1 MLETGLWSAYFRP
14 MNAVTPSSLTDD
26 PSPEAGPA
34 VCASAAEPLDMTDD
48 EQDAFQ
54 LRSLNAIVASG
65 ARLVQRMEEQI
76 VKADWITADGP
87 LLFETL
93 ARTMRRTV
101 ALQRRISED
110 RRKRRR
116 ERVVERKA
124 QVRQVVTKAI
134 EAKVAQAKVA
144 GPDATPVERERLDA
158 DREDLL
164 RDLKERLDDPEFET
178 MVLLPVYETVALICR
193 ELDIPVPAPW
203 AERALAEARAEIAA
217 RVRPPKPPP
226 RPSLSVPWRPPFV
239 SATDPPTAL

>member
-1 MLETGLWSAYFRP
+1 
-14 MNAVTPSSLTDD
+14 
-26 PSPEAGPA
+26 
-34 VCASAAEPLDMTDD
+34 VCASMAEPLDMTDD

-76 VKADWITADGP
+76 VKADWINVDGP
-87 LLFETL
+87 MLFETL

-110 RRKRRR
+110 RRARRR
-116 ERVVERKA
+116 ERIVERKA

-134 EAKVAQAKVA
+134 EAKVAK
-144 GPDATPVERERLDA
+144 PDATPVERERLDVE
-158 DREDLL
+158 REDLL

-178 MVLLPVYETVALICR
+178 MIFLPIPETVMLICR
-193 ELDIPVPAPW
+193 EMDIPVPEPW
-203 AERALAEARAEIAA
+203 AAHALAAARAEIAA
-217 RVRPPKPPP
+217 RAKPPKPPP
-226 RPSLSVPWRPPFV
+226 LPSLSVPWRPPFV